1 MFFYMA
7 FQRFVQY
14 LTNYY
19 YSDKFNIITY
29 LSNMENTT
37 SLPLNP
43 QTVPTG
49 NPPPAVTAQTP
60 SVSEITHPV
69 FSAPVSI
76 PAVSPQNTVISAPQI
91 AVATPQ
97 NFAPS
102 WNQSAAP
109 SVSEPTTAIPQFEV
123 ISAPQNISSIMNQG
137 TPTSLATPPSISQT
151 FAPPIVNPPEG
162 NAPPPPSYG
171 NPTSPLGKLKH
182 SI

>member
-1 MFFYMA
+1 
-7 FQRFVQY
+7 
-14 LTNYY
+14 
-19 YSDKFNIITY
+19 
-29 LSNMENTT
+29 MENTT
-37 SLPLNP
+37 SLPINP
-43 QTVPTG
+43 QIVPTG
-49 NPPPAVTAQTP
+49 NPPPAVTAQAP

-123 ISAPQNISSIMNQG
+123 ISAPQNSSPSQSSTPSLPQNTVTFPDQREQNISSIMNQG